1 MAHKF
6 SSSLKFQIT
15 AALLSLVL
23 LFTGAILY
31 TLHHLARYH
40 DDAVTSRVAE
50 SLDFSVQRLLAQ
62 GQNYLANAPRD
73 YATYYRDVK
82 LYYRDLEQHLDDIEA
97 AIHGFAT
104 GMLPKRLEGLDDD
117 MELVLPEHVRSRV
130 MALDEHWR
138 EYVTGLRE
146 RLGDDAEQPRLEWA
160 AQHVVEFTPA
170 LAVEVS
176 DMVQALRSS
185 LNTHQDGI
193 ARVNHWVLMLAAV
206 FSMAIVA
213 WFFMRVVR
221 PLASAA
227 QAYERVSQGD
237 FGHQIAV
244 GHDDEIG
251 HMTRA
256 FNTLSQRLHTLFGLI
271 DRLQTGADLRSTV
284 ATAGRELGRL
294 LPVDWLGVVLVGAG
308 SERARV
314 AAWWS
319 PDDRRAPDSLWLALN
334 DDAAL
339 SEALSARRPSRITIP
354 PALASLQLRTAL
366 ILPLREFSDLD
377 GALVFASDDA
387 DAYQAEHLELLR
399 NLAPLL
405 AHTFSR
411 TLQFLDNERL
421 AALGQ
426 FVSGIVH
433 EIRNPLS
440 TIGLALDYIDGR
452 EDLPEATKRRSS
464 LAAGEARR
472 MERLLQDI
480 LLYAKPVS
488 LHGQATALAEW
499 LDDFGQAQA
508 DLLAERDQRLV
519 LEIDQPACAEVDVD
533 RMQQVLLNLLRNA
546 CEAAPPG
553 DRITLRLMA
562 TDGLA
567 RIEMHNRGETIT
579 DAARARLFEPFFTT
593 RAHGTGLGLPIVRRL
608 VEAHG
613 GVMEIESSLDQGT
626 RFRVCL
632 PAIPCR

>member
-1 MAHKF
+1 MA
-6 SSSLKFQIT
+6 SSPLRSLKFQIT
-15 AALLSLVL
+15 TALIL
-23 LFTGAILY
+23 LLALFAGAILY
-31 TLHHLARYH
+31 TLHHLSRYH
-40 DDAVTSRVAE
+40 EDAVTSRVAE

-62 GQNYLANAPRD
+62 GQNYLANPPRD

-82 LYYRDLEQHLDDIEA
+82 LYYRDLEQHLDDIET

-138 EYVTGLRE
+138 EYVGRLRE
-146 RLGDDAEQPRLEWA
+146 RLGDDKAQPRLEWA
-160 AQHVVEFTPA
+160 AQHVVEFTPS

-193 ARVNHWVLMLAAV
+193 SRVNQWVLVFAAA
-206 FSMAIVA
+206 FSLAIVA
-213 WFFMRVVR
+213 WFYLRVMR

-227 QAYERVSQGD
+227 SAYERVSQGD
-237 FGHQIAV
+237 FGHQIRV
-244 GHDDEIG
+244 CHDDEIG

-256 FNTLSQRLHTLFGLI
+256 FNILSQRLNALFGLI
-271 DRLQTGADLRSTV
+271 DRLQTGDDLRSTV
-284 ATAGRELGRL
+284 ATAGRELGPL
-294 LPVDWLGVVLVGAG
+294 LPLDWLEVVLVGMD

-319 PDDRRAPDSLWLALN
+319 PDDRPAPEGLWLDLN
-334 DDAAL
+334 NGDAFG
-339 SEALSARRPSRITIP
+339 EALAARHPSRIAIP
-354 PALASLQLRTAL
+354 DELASLQLHTAL

-377 GALVFASDDA
+377 GALVFASGDA
-387 DAYQAEHLELLR
+387 DAYQDDHLELLR

-452 EDLPEATKRRSS
+452 EDLPEAVTRRSG

-472 MERLLQDI
+472 MERLLQEI

-488 LHGQATALAEW
+488 LHGQPTALTDW
-499 LDDFGQAQA
+499 LQAFVEAQA
-508 DLLAERDQRLV
+508 DLLADRHQRLV
-519 LEIDQPACAEVDVD
+519 LTIDQPACVELDGD

-546 CEAAPPG
+546 CDASPPEAT
-553 DRITLRLMA
+553 ITLRLTTSGGVA
-562 TDGLA
+562 H
-567 RIEMHNRGETIT
+567 IEMHNPGDAISETVRG
-579 DAARARLFEPFFTT
+579 RLFEPFFTT
-593 RAHGTGLGLPIVRRL
+593 KAQGTGLGLPIVRRL

-613 GVMEIESSLDQGT
+613 GVMEIESDSDRGT

-632 PAIPCR
+632 PAIPCP